1 MKRITDITQLHP
13 GEKIVRVFENEVQ
26 ILEYICLDP
35 LNQYCS
41 LMLDSN
47 RDGTPAF
54 YNVRFRDEN
63 WFLYDGSDD
72 ACLEIIDMQIEA
84 CKRHIGRL
92 QARRIRFEKR
102 DGKEA

>member
-13 GEKIVRVFENEVQ
+13 GERIVRVFENEVQ
-26 ILEYICLDP
+26 ILEFICLNP
-35 LNQYCS
+35 LNPYS
-41 LMLDSN
+41 SVMLDQN
-47 RDGTPAF
+47 RDASPLF
-54 YNVRFRDEN
+54 YNVRLHDEI

-72 ACLEIIDMQIEA
+72 AWLEIIDMQIEA

-102 DGKEA
+102 DDEEA